1 MHLVL
6 KKKKL
11 YIGNYKVKCA
21 IGKRGLTN
29 KKREG
34 DLKTPKGKFKFLYLL
49 YRKDRVKRISTKIPK
64 KIIHENMGWCDDPES
79 KNYNK
84 LIRFK
89 FEKNAE
95 KLFLKKN
102 LYNLILVLNYNL
114 NPIIKGKGSAI
125 FMHVATKKF
134 SSTRGCIA
142 LKKNDLLKVLK
153 LIDTKSTLSIR

>member
-1 MHLVL
+1 
-6 KKKKL
+6 
-11 YIGNYKVKCA
+11 
-21 IGKRGLTN
+21 
-29 KKREG
+29 
-34 DLKTPKGKFKFLYLL
+34 
-49 YRKDRVKRISTKIPK
+49 
-64 KIIHENMGWCDDPES
+64 MGWCDDPES

-134 SSTRGCIA
+134 SPTRGCIA